1 MIDPK
6 LLEVFDSP
14 YVHESDRIGG
24 GYTVDD
30 DAPQEVLDALAEY
43 EAAQGMIDRLAR
55 PWEYKNKD

>member
-14 YVHESDRIGG
+14 YVHESDAIGG

-30 DAPQEVLDALAEY
+30 DAPQEVLDALAKY
-43 EAAQGMIDRLAR
+43 EEAMNHIRSFAGPNYDG
-55 PWEYKNKD
+55 